1 MSRPPPP
8 AAPTHLLRSH
18 SDPISALWISEDN
31 ERIYSGDSSGKVVA
45 TSTRSLRAITLW
57 NPHSDSILGVEEF
70 GPHIITH
77 GRDNKLHVWNF
88 IKEPPASARLGGS
101 AALPDLPIP
110 TLAYSMDC
118 QRIELLLGTTDGNE
132 FSAIIALPNL
142 VDSSTP
148 LLIASGRP
156 DIWSL
161 PKCDRLHAAVG
172 QETNKPIFATNPDSG
187 RGSEGMESPSYF
199 PTPILI
205 NPSRAGIIMSLHI
218 YIFPPKTKSPTLP
231 AVPTTSLRLLC
242 AYESGSVVLRRYTRA
257 ERPISI
263 EGQGW
268 EGPLENQVACRDKFL
283 GQTRLLLTVSADH
296 PAFEIR
302 ASLTLS
308 RRLLCIEPNIQ
319 GNSSIAIRDD
329 GKEIVNNQTTL
340 RIRLYSTKSF
350 KPLGTLRYH
359 KTNCQTLAFAHST
372 VKQKDDGKG
381 EPLKA
386 EEGDEDDDEM
396 SASDKEAISRWLVA
410 GGKDSRLSIWTLM
423 SVRIHA
429 FHTTL
434 TQPDHTP
441 TLLATQLCIHNI
453 PTSDI
458 LNEWGSKGV
467 GGGDRVKRDLDKQE
481 NTTARF

>member
-18 SDPISALWISEDN
+18 SDSISALWISEDN

-88 IKEPPASARLGGS
+88 IKEPPASTRLGGS

-110 TLAYSMDC
+110 TLAYSLDVNALNYC
-118 QRIELLLGTTDGNE
+118 RFSLLSLGTINGNE

-142 VDSSTP
+142 VDSST
-148 LLIASGRP
+148 A

-161 PKCDRLHAAVG
+161 PEGDRLHAAVG
-172 QETNKPIFATNPDSG
+172 QETNKPVFATNPDSG
-187 RGSEGMESPSYF
+187 R
-199 PTPILI
+199 
-205 NPSRAGIIMSLHI
+205 IIMSLHI
-218 YIFPPKTKSPTLP
+218 YVSPEDRGPTLP

-242 AYESGSVVLRRYTRA
+242 AYESGSVALRRYTRP
-257 ERPISI
+257 ERPVSI

-268 EGPLENQVACRDKFL
+268 EVLWKTKSHVETVMAMSVSRANTFA
-283 GQTRLLLTVSADH
+283 LTVSADH
-296 PAFEIR
+296 
-302 ASLTLS
+302 LLS
-308 RRLLCIEPNIQ
+308 KYELSDLESKTIVHRTKYP

-329 GKEIVNNQTTL
+329 GKVCAVGGWDGS
-340 RIRLYSTKSF
+340 IRLYSTKSF

-372 VKQKDDGKG
+372 IKQKDGGKG
-381 EPLKA
+381 EVPA
-386 EEGDEDDDEM
+386 ERGPTIEDEDGDEDDEM

-410 GGKDSRLSIWTLM
+410 GGKDSRLSVWTLM
-423 SVRIHA
+423 SFESTPSA
-429 FHTTL
+429 
-434 TQPDHTP
+434 QP
-441 TLLATQLCIHNI
+441 
-453 PTSDI
+453 
-458 LNEWGSKGV
+458 
-467 GGGDRVKRDLDKQE
+467 
-481 NTTARF
+481 